1 MAFID
6 NVKPWFE
13 TGDFP
18 TQAQFYQ
25 LFEWLRWKDE
35 AIQINEVF
43 GLQQI
48 LNQLASPVEAFTP
61 SGDEHV
67 YTIPEGFLLEKIIL
81 RTATPSN
88 LSVEFEGT
96 LTPGDIV
103 PEVQTSGN
111 SVLTVNVFAT
121 SPKNIK
127 VTGIPAGANIYYIK
141 RKIY

>member
-25 LFEWLRWKDE
+25 FFAWLRWKDE
-35 AIQINEVF
+35 AIQIDEVF

-61 SGDEHV
+61 PGDEHV
-67 YTIPEGFLLEKIIL
+67 YTIPEGLLLEKVIV
-81 RTATPSN
+81 RTTIPSN
-88 LSVEFEGT
+88 IRIENDGT
-96 LTPGDIV
+96 SEPGDIV
-103 PEVQTSGN
+103 PEVETTGHA
-111 SVLTVNVFAT
+111 VFTVNVFAT
-121 SPKNIK
+121 AAKDIK
-127 VTGIPAGANIYYIK
+127 VAGIPAAATIYYIK